1 MKSTILILALALL
14 TLPMLAQPVAGTI
27 TSPLVATATTGTPFS
42 YQITVS
48 GMGTTYAA
56 HGLPAGLAYNASTGV
71 ISGTPNVSGTYTVL
85 LNANQAD
92 GEFLSANL
100 ALTVNPGGPTNPP
113 PPAKLFC
120 ANDPNPA
127 CGVYLTWAAGA
138 SSADTQAVV
147 GYLVFR
153 GISASSAAYTQLTP
167 NPIIATTFTDTT
179 MAPSTSYTYYIVSV
193 DAAGTQSTPSNTFV
207 AAIAAAPS
215 VPTPPTPLNL
225 TGSIIN

>member
-1 MKSTILILALALL
+1 M
-14 TLPMLAQPVAGTI
+14 
-27 TSPLVATATTGTPFS
+27 
-42 YQITVS
+42 
-48 GMGTTYAA
+48 
-56 HGLPAGLAYNASTGV
+56 HNASTGV
-71 ISGTPNVSGTYTVL
+71 ISGTPLNVSGTYTGQTL
-85 LNANQAD
+85 FANQTD
-92 GEFLSANL
+92 GEFLRATL
-100 ALTVNPGGPTNPP
+100 ALTVNPGGPTNNNPP

-167 NPIIATTFTDTT
+167 NPITATTFTDTS

-215 VPTPPTPLNL
+215 VPTPPTPVNL
-225 TGSIIN
+225 TGSILN